1 MINFIDIKIKIG
13 EWIEQ
18 HKDTQ
23 NANGI
28 IDYCCNGQDVY
39 ISMEKS
45 SINPYI
51 GATVTTDEYVYRFIY
66 KGISG
71 DSFDMS
77 KLEHLTTTKKENDD

>member
-23 NANGI
+23 NANEI
-28 IDYCCNGQDVY
+28 IDYHCDGQNVY

-51 GATVTTDEYVYRFIY
+51 GATVTTDDYVYRFVY
-66 KGISG
+66 KGISEN
-71 DSFDMS
+71 SFDMS
-77 KLEHLTTTKKENDD
+77 KLEHLTTTKKEFDD